1 MKSGLLTDA
10 ELIEVTGYTRGA
22 DQTRALREQGY
33 HPMPG
38 RDGHPRITWE
48 AMHARMAGLA
58 AAPKD
63 PEAANEA
70 LLNWSAV
77 GGARGA

>member
-1 MKSGLLTDA
+1 MKSGLLTPND
-10 ELIEVTGYTRGA
+10 LVDVTGYTRGA
-22 DQTRALREQGY
+22 DQARVLREQGY

-48 AMHARMAGLA
+48 AIHARMAGLT

-63 PEAANEA
+63 PDAANEV
-70 LLNWSAV
+70 LLDWSAV
-77 GGARGA
+77 RGARSA